1 MRFSSYQIHHIM
13 QVYADKLSNG
23 EDKKER
29 FREGN
34 LPSGDGNPVSKA
46 DSQIIAE
53 RIIKDMTGRL
63 NNICNSG
70 IQISEFEPASGINK
84 DKDKSIRENKNF
96 VFNIIDESGK
106 KISLE
111 ISLKDSE
118 FLIKNL

>member
-1 MRFSSYQIHHIM
+1 MRFSSYQIHHII

-29 FREGN
+29 FRERN
-34 LPSGDGNPVSKA
+34 LPSGNSGPVSKA
-46 DSQIIAE
+46 GSQIITE
-53 RIIKDMTGRL
+53 RIIMDITGRI
-63 NNICNSG
+63 NDICNSG
-70 IQISEFEPASGINK
+70 IQISEFEPESGIKK

-96 VFNIIDESGK
+96 VFNVIDESGK

-118 FLIKNL
+118 FLMKNI

>member
-1 MRFSSYQIHHIM
+1 M